1 MEFNPPSSSNGLLR
15 AFRSD
20 SMWLIASLLVAGGLV
35 LGFSLLAEEVIEGD
49 TSGFDRAVL
58 MAFRSADDPTNLIG
72 PPWLEE
78 MGRDVTALGSVAFL
92 GFVSL
97 AAIGY
102 LLITQKRRYAWLV
115 TAAVAGGEALS
126 T

>member
-1 MEFNPPSSSNGLLR
+1 M
-15 AFRSD
+15 
-20 SMWLIASLLVAGGLV
+20 LVAGGLV
-35 LGFSLLAEEVIEGD
+35 LGFSLLAEEVVEGD
-49 TSGFDRAVL
+49 TRAFDRAVL
-58 MAFRSADDPTNLIG
+58 AAFRSADDPTNLIG

-102 LLITQKRRYAWLV
+102 LLITQKRRYA
-115 TAAVAGGEALS
+115 
-126 T
+126 